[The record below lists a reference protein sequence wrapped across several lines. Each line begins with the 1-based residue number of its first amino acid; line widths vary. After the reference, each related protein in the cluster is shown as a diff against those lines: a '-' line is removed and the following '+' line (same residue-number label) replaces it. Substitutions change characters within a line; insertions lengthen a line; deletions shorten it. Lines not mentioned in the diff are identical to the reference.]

1 MYAFFYFRYSYGDKT
16 PRSVPGRCFGILWIT
31 IGIVMMSVL
40 TATLA
45 AAFTV
50 GDRPF
55 GSIVNK
61 NVSKLCFPGF
71 DWWTDADVV

>member
-1 MYAFFYFRYSYGDKT
+1 MYFRYGDKT
-16 PRSVPGRCFGILWIT
+16 PRSIPGRCFGILWII

-45 AAFTV
+45 AAFAT

-55 GSIVNK
+55 GSIVHK
-61 NVSKLCFPGF
+61 NVSRLLCQLLMKEILP
-71 DWWTDADVV
+71 DM

>member
-1 MYAFFYFRYSYGDKT
+1 MVYLRYGDKT
-16 PRSVPGRCFGILWIT
+16 PRSIPGRCFGILWII

-45 AAFTV
+45 AAFAT

-55 GSIVNK
+55 GTIINK
-61 NVSKLCFPGF
+61 NVSIGENTMNSFKLNHCSS
-71 DWWTDADVV
+71 DYR